1 MGAIFTWLNTNSGAV
16 TALAAIVGVIITG
29 LYTWIT
35 RTLANIAVQQR
46 AIIAAQHE
54 MQVTQVKY
62 MLYERRVNVL
72 KAVLHI
78 VEIAREREDIADNVI
93 SKFSAETAESRYIF
107 GEDIRSYIQALQSNV
122 KHIQMLHRRYE
133 HMLDDSPNAEKVL
146 TEQEEEISKMQ
157 AWFLTQES
165 AAPKKFAPY
174 LQIEDE
180 SEQPQS
186 LPETRA

>member
-29 LYTWIT
+29 FYTWIT
-35 RTLANIAVQQR
+35 RKLANIAVQQR
-46 AIIAAQHE
+46 DVIAAQHE
-54 MQVTQVKY
+54 IQATQVKY
-62 MLYERRVNVL
+62 MLYERRVKVL

-78 VEIAREREDIADNVI
+78 VEIAREREDISDNVI
-93 SKFSAETAESRYIF
+93 SKFYDETAESRYIF
-107 GEDIRSYIQALQSNV
+107 GDDIRGYIHELKSNV
-122 KHIQMLHRRYE
+122 KNIQMLHMRHE
-133 HMLDDSPNAEKVL
+133 QMLDDSHNAESVL
-146 TEQEEEISKMQ
+146 TEHEEEIRKMQ

-180 SEQPQS
+180 SERPQS
-186 LPETRA
+186 MPETRA